1 MNFDLAV
8 DEIGRTDV
16 VIADVLFE
24 EVTFQ
29 AEHVLVETG
38 THVTDEQ
45 LAFEPVANDVVV
57 AQLEAEVA
65 TLVISVFHGRC
76 VYAW

>member
-16 VIADVLFE
+16 VMVNMLLE

-45 LAFEPVANDVVV
+45 LSLEPVANDVVV
-57 AQLEAEVA
+57 AQLEAEIA
-65 TLVISVFHGRC
+65 TLVTSVFHERGIHAR
-76 VYAW
+76 

>member
-8 DEIGRTDV
+8 DDVGRTDV
-16 VIADVLFE
+16 VIVDVLLE

-45 LAFEPVANDVVV
+45 LAFEPVSNDVVV

-65 TLVISVFHGRC
+65 TLVTSVFHGSGVHGR
-76 VYAW
+76 